1 MFYLISIGLFLP
13 LLGFIFLS
21 LLSSRLNRKLVE
33 FTGCFTVF
41 ISFICFA
48 TLGYL
53 DIEQEFLFYPWI
65 HLKGLQADFTL
76 HLDHLSQL
84 MTLIITGIGFLIHVY
99 SIGYMEED
107 KAIGRYFACMNLF
120 IFSMLLLVLAGD
132 LLLLFVGW
140 EGVGLASYLLIGFWY
155 EKESASSAAVKAF
168 IVNRI
173 GDFGFLLGL
182 LLTFY
187 LFGTSHIETLIT
199 AAKASPEITLL
210 TVLLLCGAVA
220 KSAQLPL
227 HVWLPDAME
236 GPTPVSA
243 LIHAATMVTAGVYLI
258 ARLHP
263 LFLLSPN
270 TMMWIGIIGGT
281 TALFASIAALN
292 QTDLK
297 RVLAYST
304 ISQLGLMFLACGIGA
319 FYAAMFHLTTHAF
332 MKALLFLG
340 AGNVIHMLHGT
351 TEMDQMGGLSKR
363 LKATNWMFLIGV
375 LAMSGIPPLAAFFS
389 KDLILDVEFHT
400 GHTIFFT
407 LAVITSI
414 LTAIYLTRAYLLA
427 FQGPELKDHS
437 HVHEAPKVMLIPVAV
452 LTGLAALGGFLGY
465 AHGAATPFLEGYLAQ
480 LGITPEEMEFTD
492 DLWTSP
498 ATWYAIAMAVFGV
511 GFTVWLYKYF
521 RERLAKTTPLF
532 KKGFYFD
539 AIYHTLVIAPYTFIA
554 EKIANGIE
562 PYFFEQIV
570 QGFSFTAE
578 KTGFALQQIQ
588 SGQIRSYAAWMVVG
602 GVCMLIYF
610 VS

>member
-1 MFYLISIGLFLP
+1 MFYLISIGLFFP
-13 LLGFIFLS
+13 LLGFIFLA
-21 LLSSRLNRKLVE
+21 LTSSHLNRKLIE
-33 FTGCFTVF
+33 YTGCFTVLV
-41 ISFICFA
+41 SFICFA
-48 TLGYL
+48 TLAFFSIQQ
-53 DIEQEFLFYPWI
+53 DFLFYPWI

-76 HLDHLSQL
+76 HLDHLSSL
-84 MTLIITGIGFLIHVY
+84 MTLIITGVGFLIHVY

-107 KAIGRYFACMNLF
+107 KSIGRYFACMNLF

-155 EKESASSAAVKAF
+155 EKESASNAAVKAF

-173 GDFGFLLGL
+173 GDFGFLLGIL
-182 LLTFY
+182 LAFF
-187 LFGTSHIETLIT
+187 LFGTSNIDVIN
-199 AAKASPEITLL
+199 AASASPEITLL

-263 LFLLSPN
+263 LFLLAPE
-270 TMMWIGIIGGT
+270 TMMWIGILGGT
-281 TALFASIAALN
+281 TALFASIVALN

-304 ISQLGLMFLACGIGA
+304 VSQLGLMFLASGIGA
-319 FYAAMFHLTTHAF
+319 FYAAMFHLTMHAF

-340 AGNVIHMLHGT
+340 AGNVIHMLHGS
-351 TEMDQMGGLSKR
+351 TEMDEMGGLSKR
-363 LKATNWMFLIGV
+363 LKATNWLFLIGV
-375 LAMSGIPPLAAFFS
+375 LAMSGVPPLAAFFS
-389 KDLILDVEFHT
+389 KDLILDVEYHT
-400 GHTIFFT
+400 GHTIFFA

-414 LTAIYLTRAYLLA
+414 LTAIYLTRAYLLT
-427 FQGPELKDHS
+427 FQGQEQKNHS
-437 HVHEAPKVMLIPVAV
+437 HVHEAPKVMLIPVAI
-452 LTGLAALGGFLGY
+452 LAGLAVIGGWIGY
-465 AHGAATPFLEGYLAQ
+465 AYGSATPFLESYLSE
-480 LGITPEEMEFTD
+480 LGIIPAEQEFTD

-498 ATWYAIAMAVFGV
+498 ETWYAIAMAVFGV
-511 GFTVWLYKYF
+511 GITVFIYRRFYDLL
-521 RERLAKTTPLF
+521 EKTYPLL

-539 AIYHTLVIAPYTFIA
+539 ALYHYLFVVPYTFIA
-554 EKIANGIE
+554 EMIAHVSE
-562 PYFFEQIV
+562 PYFFEQII
-570 QGFSFTAE
+570 QGFSLGAL
-578 KTGFALQQIQ
+578 KTGFALQKFQ
-588 SGQIRSYAAWMVVG
+588 SGQIRSYAAWMVLG

>member
-1 MFYLISIGLFLP
+1 MFYLISLGLFLP

-21 LLSSRLNRKLVE
+21 LTSSRLSRTLIE
-33 FTGCFTVF
+33 WTGCFTVF
-41 ISFICFA
+41 VSFICFA
-48 TLGYL
+48 TLGFL
-53 DIEQEFLFYPWI
+53 NVEQDFLFYPWM

-76 HLDHLSQL
+76 HLDHLSSL
-84 MTLIITGIGFLIHVY
+84 MTLIITGVGFLIHVY

-155 EKESASSAAVKAF
+155 EKESAATAAVKAF

-173 GDFGFLLGL
+173 GDFGFLLGI

-187 LFGTSHIETLIT
+187 LFGTSNIEAISK
-199 AAKASPEITLL
+199 AATASPEITILTILL
-210 TVLLLCGAVA
+210 FCGACA

-263 LFLLSPN
+263 IFLLAPE
-270 TMMWIGIIGGT
+270 TMTWIGIIGGA

-351 TEMDQMGGLSKR
+351 TEMNQMGGLSKQ
-363 LKATNWMFLIGV
+363 LKSTHWMFLVGV

-389 KDLILDVEFHT
+389 KDLILDVEYHT
-400 GHTIFFT
+400 GHMAFFT
-407 LAVITSI
+407 LAVLTSI
-414 LTAIYLTRAYLLA
+414 LTAIYLTRAYLLT
-427 FQGPELKDHS
+427 FRGSDLKDHS

-452 LTGLAALGGFLGY
+452 LTGLATFGGFLGY
-465 AHGAATPFLEGYLAQ
+465 AYGTATPFLEHYLSD
-480 LGITPEEMEFTD
+480 LGITAEESEFTD

-498 ATWYAIAMAVFGV
+498 ETWYAIAMAVFGV
-511 GFTVWLYKYF
+511 GITMLFYKYF
-521 RERLAKTTPLF
+521 KEKLAKTIPLF

-539 AIYHTLVIAPYTFIA
+539 AIYQALIVTPYTFMAKMIA
-554 EKIANGIE
+554 QGIE
-562 PYFFEQIV
+562 PYFFEQIM
-570 QGFSFTAE
+570 QGFGFTAQRSA
-578 KTGFALQQIQ
+578 FALQKVQ
-588 SGQIRSYAAWMVVG
+588 SGQIRSYAAWMILG
-602 GVCMLIYF
+602 AVCMLIYF

>member
-1 MFYLISIGLFLP
+1 MFYLITIGLFLP

-21 LLSSRLNRKLVE
+21 LFSKFLNRKVIE
-33 FTGCFTVF
+33 WTGCFTVF
-41 ISFICFA
+41 VSFICFA
-48 TLGYL
+48 TLAYQ
-53 DIEQEFLFYPWI
+53 DIQQDFLFYPWI
-65 HLKGLQADFTL
+65 NISGMKADFTL
-76 HLDHLSQL
+76 HLDHLSSL
-84 MTLIITGIGFLIHVY
+84 MTLIITGVGFLIHVY

-140 EGVGLASYLLIGFWY
+140 EGVGLASYLLIGFWH
-155 EKESASSAAVKAF
+155 EKESASNAAVKAF

-173 GDFGFLLGL
+173 GDFGFLLGIL
-182 LLTFY
+182 LAFY
-187 LFGTSHIETLIT
+187 LFGTSNIASINQ
-199 AAKASPEITLL
+199 AMASPEVTLL

-263 LFLLSPN
+263 LFLLAPE
-270 TMMWIGIIGGT
+270 TMMWIGIIGGS

-304 ISQLGLMFLACGIGA
+304 VSQLGLMFLACGIGA

-351 TEMDQMGGLSKR
+351 TEMDQMGGLAKR
-363 LKATNWMFLIGV
+363 LKTTNWMFLIGV
-375 LAMSGIPPLAAFFS
+375 LAMAGIPPLAAFFS
-389 KDLILDVEFHT
+389 KDLILDVEYHT
-400 GHTIFFT
+400 GHTVFFT

-414 LTAIYLTRAYLLA
+414 LTAIYLTRAYLLS
-427 FQGPELKDHS
+427 FQGAELKDHS

-452 LTGLAALGGFLGY
+452 LTCLAILGGFLGY
-465 AHGAATPFLEGYLAQ
+465 AQGTNTPFLEGYLSQ

-498 ATWYAIAMAVFGV
+498 ETWYAIAMAVFGV
-511 GFTVWLYKYF
+511 GLTLVLYKYF
-521 RERLAKTTPLF
+521 KERMIQTIPLF

-539 AIYHTLVIAPYTFIA
+539 AIYRTLFVIPYTFAA
-554 EKIANGIE
+554 EKIASVIE
-562 PYFFEQIV
+562 PYFFEQLM
-570 QGFSFTAE
+570 QGFSLTAE
-578 KTGFALQQIQ
+578 NTGFALQKVQ
-588 SGQIRSYAAWMVVG
+588 SGQIRSYAAWMVLG
-602 GVCMLIYF
+602 GVCMLIYL

>member
-1 MFYLISIGLFLP
+1 MFYLISLGLFFP

-21 LLSSRLNRKLVE
+21 LTSSHLNRKLIE

-41 ISFICFA
+41 VSFICFA
-48 TLGYL
+48 TLAYL
-53 DIEQEFLFYPWI
+53 NIEQNFLFYPWI
-65 HLKGLQADFTL
+65 DLKGVQADFTL
-76 HLDHLSQL
+76 HLDHLSSL

-99 SIGYMEED
+99 SIGYMEGD
-107 KAIGRYFACMNLF
+107 KGIGRYFASMNLF

-155 EKESASSAAVKAF
+155 EKESAANAAVKAF

-187 LFGTSHIETLIT
+187 LFGTSNIETISK
-199 AAKASPEITLL
+199 AAIASPEITLL
-210 TVLLLCGAVA
+210 TILLICGAFA

-243 LIHAATMVTAGVYLI
+243 LIHAATMVTAGVYLV

-263 LFLLSPN
+263 IFLLAPT
-270 TMMWIGIIGGT
+270 TMTWIGIIGGV

-340 AGNVIHMLHGT
+340 AGNVIHMLHGS
-351 TEMDQMGGLSKR
+351 TEMSQMGGLSKR
-363 LKATNWMFLIGV
+363 LNVTNWMFLVGV

-389 KDLILDVEFHT
+389 KDLILDVEYHT

-414 LTAIYLTRAYLLA
+414 LTAIYLTRAYLLT
-427 FQGPELKDHS
+427 FRGDDLKDHS

-452 LTGLAALGGFLGY
+452 LTGLATFGGFLGY
-465 AHGAATPFLEGYLAQ
+465 AYGTATPFLEHYLSG
-480 LGITPEEMEFTD
+480 LGITPEESEFTD

-498 ATWYAIAMAVFGV
+498 ETWYAIAMAVFGV
-511 GFTVWLYKYF
+511 GLTMLFYRYF
-521 RERLAKTTPLF
+521 KERLAKTIPLF

-539 AIYHTLVIAPYTFIA
+539 AIYQALIVAPYTFIA
-554 EKIANGIE
+554 EMIAKGIE
-562 PYFFEQIV
+562 PYFFEQV
-570 QGFSFTAE
+570 MQGFGFTAQ
-578 KTGFALQQIQ
+578 KSAFALQKVQ
-588 SGQIRSYAAWMVVG
+588 SGQIRSYAAWMTLG
-602 GVCMLIYF
+602 AVCMLIYF